1 MEATLLYSGIHYEK
15 LIFNLRKMKIKSI
28 TIYRPDGKAYL
39 EVGRNLL
46 NEEGKETDV
55 RVVSIRLLFG
65 KIKIKFSNGENV
77 VYGKFPYIATRL

>member
-1 MEATLLYSGIHYEK
+1 
-15 LIFNLRKMKIKSI
+15 MKIKSI

-39 EVGRNLL
+39 EVGRRLL

-55 RVVSIRLLFG
+55 MVVSIGLLFG
-65 KIKIKFSNGENV
+65 KIKINFSNGEKV

>member
-1 MEATLLYSGIHYEK
+1 METAFLYAGIYYEK
-15 LIFNLRKMKIKSI
+15 LIFNLRKMKIQSI

-46 NEEGKETDV
+46 NEEGKETEV
-55 RVVSIRLLFG
+55 RVLSIRQFFG
-65 KIKIKFSNGENV
+65 KIRIKFSNGEDV